1 MSSFIPG
8 LILTNTGIVN
18 TSITNLQTRTINA
31 NNTRFGMT
39 VQAEVSATVN
49 QVGFNFA
56 AITGTPGNLI
66 FSIGTVDNATGIYG
80 TDLATATVAA
90 TSLTYSGTGS
100 IQWVTLNTS
109 VSLTRGQ
116 FYSIRVTSAAT
127 GWDASNFITLF
138 YGTGVNDDTAIFSNT
153 ALPYG
158 VSGGAKLSTGI
169 GGVRNSTTGTVYGCI
184 ALTVGDA
191 SNATVGTYVGS
202 VFTLPTSWSSANLI
216 GLCQSGRYLGNSTET
231 WGLYSVTGGVGTLIA
246 STTFD
251 SDYQI
256 SQVPNTKFVYL
267 NGGTLNSG
275 TTYFIGRN
283 GLSTNTTF
291 LRRITFTNAAEMDPY
306 QRGGFVVQA
315 ATLDTASGNAVATL
329 NNINFLFPVF
339 SSVTKTSGGG
349 GGGSFTTAIG
359 GGFNG

>member
-1 MSSFIPG
+1 MYSCAHPDG
-8 LILTNTGIVN
+8 LFKEYWRST
-18 TSITNLQTRTINA
+18 
-31 NNTRFGMT
+31 
-39 VQAEVSATVN
+39 
-49 QVGFNFA
+49 
-56 AITGTPGNLI
+56 
-66 FSIGTVDNATGIYG
+66 
-80 TDLATATVAA
+80 TVAA

-267 NGGTLNSG
+267 NGGTLKPKRSM
-275 TTYFIGRN
+275 
-283 GLSTNTTF
+283 LS
-291 LRRITFTNAAEMDPY
+291 I
-306 QRGGFVVQA
+306 
-315 ATLDTASGNAVATL
+315 
-329 NNINFLFPVF
+329 
-339 SSVTKTSGGG
+339 
-349 GGGSFTTAIG
+349 
-359 GGFNG
+359 